1 MLGREKYSVQL
12 LEEDFKKSVVRRLR
26 LKTVLLLFCCP
37 VMIEYDEIR
46 STCTGSASTALR
58 EHQRGF
64 PERRR
69 GFFCLNETIDHAAP
83 KNRLVNNVCFCAG
96 RLMRSRTASQID
108 PCTASAV
115 VAERKKSYSD
125 TFVLSNHFIHSLFSF
140 AFLYFRSLASHYV
153 GNSAS
158 LSSVSTSFQL

>member
-46 STCTGSASTALR
+46 STCTGSASMALR

-64 PERRR
+64 LERRR
-69 GFFCLNETIDHAAP
+69 GIFCLSETIDHAAT
-83 KNRLVNNVCFCAG
+83 KNRLVNNVCFCAS
-96 RLMRSRTASQID
+96 RLLRSRTAYQID
-108 PCTASAV
+108 PCRASAV
-115 VAERKKSYSD
+115 AVERKTIYSD
-125 TFVLSNHFIHSLFSF
+125 TFLLANHLHF
-140 AFLYFRSLASHYV
+140 
-153 GNSAS
+153 
-158 LSSVSTSFQL
+158 